1 MEQRTISLRGV
12 VYDKYRSI
20 TALAEAVGWTKQKA
34 GNIIN
39 GNQEPS
45 LADTDKLA
53 KALGLDFETTAHF
66 FLHR

>member
-1 MEQRTISLRGV
+1 MEQPRVSLRGV
-12 VYDKYRSI
+12 VYDKFRSVA
-20 TALAEAVGWTKQKA
+20 ALAEAIGWTRQKA

-45 LADTDKLA
+45 LDDTNKLA
-53 KALGLDFETTAHF
+53 KALDLDFQTTAEF